1 MTEPP
6 DTLRHCY
13 RCVYS
18 WRSVSPHIRMCP
30 RCKSRL
36 WNRPKLRP
44 STSRRRGL
52 GIPEIVGPHRSE
64 IRRLARRYGVASL
77 RVFGSVARGEAR
89 RDSDVDLLV
98 AYRRSSDIFTRAH
111 FRRELEHL
119 LRRKVDLVTEE
130 TLHWAVRP
138 RAVSEGVLL

>member
-1 MTEPP
+1 MSVPP
-6 DTLRHCY
+6 DPLRHCY

-18 WRSVSPHIRMCP
+18 WRSASPVVRMCP

-44 STSRRRGL
+44 LSRHRRGL
-52 GIPEIVGPHRSE
+52 GIPKIVGPHRTA
-64 IRRLARRYGVASL
+64 IRRLFRRYGVASL

-98 AYRRSSDIFTRAH
+98 AYRRPSDILTRAH
-111 FRRELEHL
+111 FRRELERL
-119 LRRKVDLVTEE
+119 LRRRVDLVTEE
-130 TLHWAVRP
+130 TLHWAARP
-138 RAVSEGVLL
+138 QAVSEAVPV